1 VPPRSRALECP
12 RAQRHI
18 GRRRTAVPTRRGGPA
33 TAGPCT
39 VPRARG
45 CDTGGP
51 QASATCRAL
60 THRPGTAIRPLDHP
74 MPRTYAE
81 GELSCPHLNS
91 RGSLSREALL
101 PYTLAAYKTP
111 PPSFSHARTS
121 SAAAAIGGCTM
132 SSPSACS
139 SSHLIPQT
147 PPLGPVG
154 ARAVAHSPALPRS
167 STDFNP
173 QRPLQPDTAAR
184 RRG

>member
-1 VPPRSRALECP
+1 
-12 RAQRHI
+12 
-18 GRRRTAVPTRRGGPA
+18 
-33 TAGPCT
+33 
-39 VPRARG
+39 
-45 CDTGGP
+45 
-51 QASATCRAL
+51 
-60 THRPGTAIRPLDHP
+60 

-184 RRG
+184 RRGWLLRPTHHHQSSLREHPYGHMSFIGQVRPAIAAGELTRQQKGRTVRIWLFARA